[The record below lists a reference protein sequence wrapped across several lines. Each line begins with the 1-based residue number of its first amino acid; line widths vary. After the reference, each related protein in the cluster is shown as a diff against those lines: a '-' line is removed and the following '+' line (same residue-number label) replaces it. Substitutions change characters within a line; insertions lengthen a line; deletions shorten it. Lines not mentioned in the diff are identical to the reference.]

1 MVSPVQRLTV
11 VDSYLTCTMF
21 PASPRRAKSP
31 TAPQRPF
38 LTFRT
43 LFAYCGCVDAGYV
56 QYSSRTCATSG
67 ATEQPTSRC
76 VPYNEARATQEC
88 AIRFEGSRKPVGG
101 SITPITPTG
110 PPNNSR
116 SSIQNTQTNY
126 NLVAEAVAQL
136 PFVPI
141 FSPYPHHIRLF
152 FFLLYRKPFLCSIY
166 VSSSEVSC
174 YNLQGSHCR

>member
-101 SITPITPTG
+101 SITPITPTS

-116 SSIQNTQTNY
+116 SSIQNTQMTHLN
-126 NLVAEAVAQL
+126 QL
-136 PFVPI
+136 QSHGGGSCSTSICTYI
-141 FSPYPHHIRLF
+141 FTIPASHQAIF
-152 FFLLYRKPFLCSIY
+152 FFASSQAIPMLHLCIII
-166 VSSSEVSC
+166 
-174 YNLQGSHCR
+174 